1 MKGKQQPVI
10 LILILNSNV
19 VYDAINAQNAR

>member
-10 LILILNSNV
+10 LILILNSYV